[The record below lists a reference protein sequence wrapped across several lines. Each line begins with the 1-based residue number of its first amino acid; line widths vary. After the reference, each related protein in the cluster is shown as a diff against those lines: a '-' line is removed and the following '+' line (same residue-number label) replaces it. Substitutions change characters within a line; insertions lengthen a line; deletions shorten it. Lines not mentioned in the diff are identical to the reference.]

1 MLLCLS
7 KRLWYC
13 LSQYGEITNCRHLTR
28 TLCSAMPGLPGLTSL
43 NVSHVATDQLC
54 LAISRWLP
62 ALVSLDLSNSSVSD
76 KAVRYLS
83 GTGSLSQSS
92 RPPPSV
98 SAIRNLNSLLDLDS
112 PEAAP
117 PAQKVIQLPARAK
130 NGCYR
135 LEKLSLQSCEG
146 VTERGIIVALEHL
159 EHLHQ
164 LDYHQ
169 KFSMLEILIR
179 WISNHNNS
187 ERMMKLFRLTELE
200 HGFPYSLSPLSSQL
214 TDLSM
219 LLPQLSC
226 LTLVTTDDTA
236 AQLVQFTRLQRI
248 TLELEDLLGEGFLEL
263 LTRLGPQ
270 LLEVNLSC
278 SSDPEVPVSLD
289 QVAGP
294 AGQQAQLFNAALVAA
309 GQLCPRITKLSITGC
324 GLVSTAAVA
333 RLDLEALLASPGLMR
348 RTVEASNGGWFRDLS
363 SLILMT
369 YDDTHPTMTVHSGL
383 LRSVLGAATS
393 LRVLNL
399 EGYFGTFI
407 NDAYFASILAANP
420 LCQLKILDIC
430 VSDEGATS
438 GR

>member
-1 MLLCLS
+1 M
-7 KRLWYC
+7 
-13 LSQYGEITNCRHLTR
+13 SQYGEITSCRHLTR
-28 TLCSAMPGLPGLTSL
+28 TLCSAMPGLPGLTRI

-76 KAVRYLS
+76 KAVRYLA
-83 GTGSLSQSS
+83 GTGSLSQSG

-98 SAIRNLNSLLDLDS
+98 SAIRNLNRLLDLDS
-112 PEAAP
+112 PEAGP
-117 PAQKVIQLPARAK
+117 PAQKVMQPPARAK
-130 NGCYR
+130 NGCHR

-159 EHLHQ
+159 EQLHQ

-219 LLPQLSC
+219 LLPHLSS
-226 LTLVTTDDTA
+226 LTLVTTDNTA
-236 AQLVQFTRLQRI
+236 AQLVQFSRLQRI

-289 QVAGP
+289 QEAGP

-309 GQLCPRITKLSITGC
+309 GQLCPRLTKLSITGC

-333 RLDLEALLASPGLMR
+333 RLDLESLLASPGLMR
-348 RTVEASNGGWFRDLS
+348 RTVTASNGGWFRDLS

-407 NDAYFASILAANP
+407 NDTYFASILAANP
-420 LCQLKILDIC
+420 LSQLNILDIC